1 MRDRHT
7 KRARALREHMA
18 ICSRGASAYEL
29 GLYYRDLLSGT
40 GVWQTQAELAQA
52 MNVSRAHVSK
62 CLAAARLPQEIVSLF
77 GPEMITF
84 RLAASLTRLID
95 ELGLEHLL
103 VNATRLPNVALG
115 TVDILTVLV
124 AGESAEATDQVRLR
138 VGRGK
143 ALRLELPDPG
153 IVLPHLRQLERMI
166 AWSISMV
173 LSVPSNGAR
182 PTRRYKRRVRS
193 KSAAVHREVI

>member
-1 MRDRHT
+1 M
-7 KRARALREHMA
+7 
-18 ICSRGASAYEL
+18 CSRGASAYEL

-40 GVWQTQAELAQA
+40 GLWQTQAELAQA

-95 ELGLEHLL
+95 DLGLEHLL
-103 VNATRLPNVALG
+103 VNATRLPNVVLG

-124 AGESAEATDQVRLR
+124 AGKGAEATDQVRLR

-166 AWSISMV
+166 AWYISTV
-173 LSVPSNGAR
+173 LSGPAQGNGR
-182 PTRRYKRRVRS
+182 PPRYKRRAQDKLGRADR
-193 KSAAVHREVI
+193 KAT